1 MSTIPRKDKGSRIY
15 KTLRMTRIII
25 GTAVCAFI
33 GVRLILS
40 GTLYSY
46 SSERDVIESVG
57 GALSQIQLVPA
68 LLSASAGITISI
80 VIVIVLA
87 VISIMFGRV
96 YCAAL
101 CPLGVVQDI
110 AFRIG
115 FVYRKRKLL
124 SMRGKRIIWY
134 TICVLSI
141 GSGLAG
147 FASIVGWID
156 PYSLFGKGIVYTV
169 RPVLISI
176 YNTCIIPIVQTDS
189 VYIQNIRNSTFYIPY
204 LIIGAGLFTG
214 LFIITALKG
223 RIWCNYICPVGA
235 GLGLISKIAPF
246 KMKISNSCISCG
258 LCERKCR
265 GGCIHIKDKVID
277 DDRCVRCFD
286 CVADCPSGSVN
297 FGIMR
302 KSESSGNQKNSVT
315 RKDFLRKGLLS
326 GTAVGAGVLLPNVV
340 RGAMRPISG
349 NYPFPP
355 GGMDET
361 RFSKLCTSCGLCAA
375 KCTSGVI
382 RPALFEKGLSGF
394 MQPLLDFEKGFC
406 VYECA
411 RCSEVCPSGALRKLT
426 HAEKRTLSIGH
437 AVFEKKKCIVVK
449 DNTSCGAC
457 AEVCPTHALTMIPY
471 GKKLMIPIVDTSIC
485 IGCGACVFQCP
496 SRPDRA
502 LLVNKLETQ
511 VPIERKIRKGSSAP
525 MGKPG
530 KKAEA
535 KEDFPF

>member
-1 MSTIPRKDKGSRIY
+1 MA
-15 KTLRMTRIII
+15 RIII

-33 GVRLILS
+33 GIRLILS

-46 SSERDVIESVG
+46 GSGRDLIENVG
-57 GALSQIQLVPA
+57 GALTRIQLVPV
-68 LLSASAGITISI
+68 LLSASAGVTISI
-80 VIVIVLA
+80 VVIIILA
-87 VISIMFGRV
+87 VTAILFGRV

-101 CPLGVVQDI
+101 CPLGVIQDI

-115 FVYRKRKLL
+115 SVYRKRKLL
-124 SMRGKRIIWY
+124 FMRGERIIWY
-134 TICVLSI
+134 TVCALLI
-141 GSGLAG
+141 GSVLAG
-147 FASIVGWID
+147 FASVAGWID

-169 RPVLISI
+169 RPALISI
-176 YNTCIIPIVQTDS
+176 YNTYIIPLIQTDS
-189 VYIQNIRNSTFYIPY
+189 VYIQNIRNSTFHFPYI
-204 LIIGAGLFTG
+204 IIGAGLFAG

-223 RIWCNYICPVGA
+223 RVWCNYICPVGA

-246 KMKISNSCISCG
+246 KMRIGDSCTSCG

-265 GGCIHIKDKVID
+265 GGCISIKDKEID

-286 CVADCPSGSVN
+286 CVADCPSGSVY
-297 FGIMR
+297 FGVMG
-302 KSESSGNQKNSVT
+302 KSESSVNNISPVS

-340 RGAMRPISG
+340 RGAIGSVSG

-361 RFSKLCTSCGLCAA
+361 RFSKLCTSCGLCTA

-411 RCSEVCPSGALRKLT
+411 LCSEVCPSGALRKLT
-426 HAEKRTLSIGH
+426 HTEKRTLSIGH

-471 GKKLMIPIVDTSIC
+471 GKKLMIPVVDTSIC

-502 LLVNKLETQ
+502 LFVNKLETQ
-511 VPIERKIRKGSSAP
+511 VPIEKKIRKGSSAQI
-525 MGKPG
+525 GESG